1 MPDIAGQTQEQA
13 KALLEGLGFRFEV
26 DGQTDSALAEGLVVS
41 ANYAPGTLLARGM
54 VVKVKTSRGNLI
66 DLPNVVGSDFDS
78 AVGVLTGA
86 GFTKIKESCEQI
98 PPPEEGEEPDGS
110 EELDGIVT
118 GQNPSSGSKVK
129 YETSIT
135 LTVARIDCS

>member
-26 DGQTDSALAEGLVVS
+26 AGQKDSSLAEGLVVS
-41 ANYAPGTLLARGM
+41 ANYSPGTLLARGM
-54 VVKVKTSRGNLI
+54 VVKVTTSRGNLI
-66 DLPNVVGSDFDS
+66 NLPNVVGSDFDS

-86 GFTKIKESCEQI
+86 GFTNLSEVCEQI
-98 PPPEEGEEPDGS
+98 PPPEEGEEPEGS
-110 EELDGIVT
+110 ELDGIVT
-118 GQNPSSGSKVK
+118 GQSPSGGSKVK
-129 YETSIT
+129 YETGIT